1 MQGVVSMIE
10 WVEFWNKSHASEHD
24 RGNGLGN
31 KALPISL
38 EIEKPHAEMRDLIPC
53 ADVLFIGKDYAAF
66 CGCTNMSETLKTIS
80 QDAKPK

>member
-10 WVEFWNKSHASEHD
+10 WVEFWNKSHVSEHD

-31 KALPISL
+31 KALPISI
-38 EIEKPHAEMRDLIPC
+38 EIEKPRAEMRDLIPC

-66 CGCTNMSETLKTIS
+66 CGCTNMSETLKTIAE
-80 QDAKPK
+80 DAKPK